1 MRWQVFMLVGAF
13 AAVAG
18 ACGSSP
24 ALRAARA
31 GDFPSLQKD
40 VAAEE
45 KVGQL
50 SNGEAATLAS
60 AVAAWEIASGP
71 KDEQL
76 ARVREARGCARDL
89 DGALAS
95 RMKTRDPAGA
105 EAALARVEAGEM
117 SAGDARDYAQD
128 ADDAWRAVGARGLV
142 REDDDAARQKAYV
155 DPAPAV
161 RRAAMHAARIAKDPR
176 DVETLAEAAR
186 VDPEPIVRTDAVRAL
201 AAIGGASVVPKLRD
215 LWASADE
222 PLREDIASA
231 WGAAAVWGA
240 GGRDELRVLLAQ
252 GRGPGAIEAAG
263 AVLRGANRDGEIDAS
278 ATALLARVIAK
289 GSRRDR
295 LHAIA
300 VTPRPSGV
308 LLDALHDASKDE
320 EVTIR
325 VAVLARL
332 VESQADRDAS
342 IKALEA
348 IAAEGGSSSD
358 SPRRGLHLDDRGAAA
373 SRAKLALA
381 TAGDLRIQAWIEAD
395 LSAPEPATR
404 LSAATALSAL
414 HRSARA
420 APLLADA
427 DPSVRMRAAC
437 TLLAGA
443 RR

>member
-1 MRWQVFMLVGAF
+1 MLVGAF

-240 GGRDELRVLLAQ
+240 GGATSFAFCSRRGA
-252 GRGPGAIEAAG
+252 GRG
-263 AVLRGANRDGEIDAS
+263 R
-278 ATALLARVIAK
+278 
-289 GSRRDR
+289 SRRPAPSCVGR
-295 LHAIA
+295 TATVRSTRQRPRSSRASSRKGLAAIA
-300 VTPRPSGV
+300 STRSPSLRARP
-308 LLDALHDASKDE
+308 A
-320 EVTIR
+320 
-325 VAVLARL
+325 
-332 VESQADRDAS
+332 
-342 IKALEA
+342 
-348 IAAEGGSSSD
+348 SSSTRFTTP
-358 SPRRGLHLDDRGAAA
+358 PR
-373 SRAKLALA
+373 
-381 TAGDLRIQAWIEAD
+381 
-395 LSAPEPATR
+395 TR
-404 LSAATALSAL
+404 
-414 HRSARA
+414 R
-420 APLLADA
+420 
-427 DPSVRMRAAC
+427 
-437 TLLAGA
+437 
-443 RR
+443 